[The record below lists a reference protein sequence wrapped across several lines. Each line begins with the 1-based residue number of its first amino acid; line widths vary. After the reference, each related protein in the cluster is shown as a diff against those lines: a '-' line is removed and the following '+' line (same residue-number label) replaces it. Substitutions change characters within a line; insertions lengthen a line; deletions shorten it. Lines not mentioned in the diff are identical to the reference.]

1 MVPSFLNDRQLL
13 TVTVGGVLG
22 VLTMAPPDSTTASVF
37 TKSVK
42 FVSSN
47 NIDHVVILSLLVYNR
62 TTQKIEPLIQSL
74 GPTISICIDYSN
86 YKDNGNG
93 FTSIGLMPDPVSFNP
108 NPNPA
113 PPDWGLCVPAIIT
126 PDNRITFQ
134 WSAYNILFSI
144 YLQYDSPSHLIGC
157 GDDNFECWDRTPP
170 SHPVSYSSVMV
181 VNCVSLPPV
190 GVVISDS
197 TLCCYAD
204 GDLVE
209 FIVNLAVPFVI
220 ANYTNYSSLEACQQ
234 VDTVCTCPSNTT
246 CWLYNGVN
254 VPCCIQANPSD
265 DRFKVNKILNTKIT
279 QSPTDCQAEATTCV
293 NWRFNTKDVPCCIQR
308 STDQWNTMGYD
319 LATTQQYSTEELC
332 RTANTN
338 CTFYTLL
345 HPAKL
350 KTTDFNNLIFESKF
364 TSGCETLRDANVSNP
379 FGSSLDCTKDVN
391 KTECISG
398 NCGKNFCDAWSPS
411 SVTPVNAYSF
421 TQNVNC
427 LPESSVCT
435 GNKTLNVTN
444 AGKWNV
450 SSICQ

>member
-1 MVPSFLNDRQLL
+1 M
-13 TVTVGGVLG
+13 GVL
-22 VLTMAPPDSTTASVF
+22 VTAPLDFTSSTLTG
-37 TKSVK
+37 SVK
-42 FVSSN
+42 FVPSN
-47 NIDHVVILSLLVYNR
+47 NISSVITDFQNALLVHNPN
-62 TTQKIEPLIQSL
+62 TQKIESL
-74 GPTISICIDYSN
+74 MNPNLAIAFEPIHGNPN
-86 YKDNGNG
+86 DN
-93 FTSIGLMPDPVSFNP
+93 SIGAVGIASQSTFNLGSYKIIIISDPAGS
-108 NPNPA
+108 
-113 PPDWGLCVPAIIT
+113 GSQIIT
-126 PDNRITFQ
+126 STAFYTTYGLIID
-134 WSAYNILFSI
+134 
-144 YLQYDSPSHLIGC
+144 DSLNMGSCLWYK
-157 GDDNFECWDRTPP
+157 NAENYWEWECWQKLVT
-170 SHPVSYSSVMV
+170 V
-181 VNCVSLPPV
+181 VNYVSLPSES
-190 GVVISDS
+190 VVISDNS
-197 TLCCYAD
+197 NLCCYT
-204 GDLVE
+204 GGSLVE
-209 FIVNLAVPFVI
+209 FILNLTVPFDVTKY
-220 ANYTNYSSLEACQQ
+220 ANYSSLDDCQKG
-234 VDTVCTCPSNTT
+234 DKYCTCPSNTT